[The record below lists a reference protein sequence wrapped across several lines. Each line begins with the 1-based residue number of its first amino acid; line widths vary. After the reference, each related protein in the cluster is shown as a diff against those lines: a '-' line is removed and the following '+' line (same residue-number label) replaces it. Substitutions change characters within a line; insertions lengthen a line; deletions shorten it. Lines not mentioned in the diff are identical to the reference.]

1 MGETPQ
7 QLTWELAAERALFR
21 IFSRG
26 VLEQPG
32 EDPEPSDPILELR
45 SNLDYLVHNYLASSS
60 AAGGPDSQIF
70 VQFWELLGFR
80 AAKELHRL
88 GEIPDSTE
96 LAAKKVGV
104 LLASKQRDYGHQNI
118 ARFGRTGL
126 MIRMHDKIA
135 RLENLQQKT
144 GLRPANE
151 SVTDNLLDVIGY
163 SAIGLMWENGTFMLE
178 LK

>member
-7 QLTWELAAERALFR
+7 ELTWELAAESALFR

-45 SNLDYLVHNYLASSS
+45 SNLAYLVHNYLASSS

-104 LLASKQRDYGHQNI
+104 LLASKQRD
-118 ARFGRTGL
+118 T
-126 MIRMHDKIA
+126 DTKIS
-135 RLENLQQKT
+135 
-144 GLRPANE
+144 PA
-151 SVTDNLLDVIGY
+151 SDALV
-163 SAIGLMWENGTFMLE
+163 
-178 LK
+178 